1 VATRGKMN
9 LRENIIFQGNALDV
23 LQTLPSGSVHCCV
36 TSPPYYGLR
45 DYGTAQWEGGD
56 EKCDH
61 IEKFS
66 KHGGERADRDQ
77 TSQIFQAK
85 TICQKCGAIR
95 QDQQIGLEET
105 PELYVE
111 KLVEIFREVRRVL
124 RDDGTLWLNLGDS
137 YAGSMRGQGRGS
149 VIEGFAVT
157 SEKQLSNKGS
167 FVQPP
172 DWKKIDLKSKDL
184 IGIPWMVA
192 FALRADGWYLRADII
207 WHKPNPM
214 PESVRDRPTKSHEY
228 IFLMSKSA
236 KYYYDNEAIK
246 EKSIDKESLDGMRKR
261 PLYIKGYPKEMGE
274 NNFHKL
280 EGKVYPIRNI
290 RSVWNVPTEPF
301 KEAHFAVFPP
311 KLIEPMIK
319 AGCPEGGII
328 LDPFAGS
335 GTTGLVARNLGHNF
349 ILIELKPEYCEMARK
364 RIEDMI
370 TPITK
375 EEKCTIKQPSH
386 GSEL

>member
-1 VATRGKMN
+1 MK
-9 LRENIIFQGNALDV
+9 NIIFQGNALDV
-23 LQTLPSGSVHCCV
+23 LRTLPSGSVHCCI

-45 DYGTAQWEGGD
+45 DYGIDG
-56 EKCDH
+56 
-61 IEKFS
+61 
-66 KHGGERADRDQ
+66 
-77 TSQIFQAK
+77 
-85 TICQKCGAIR
+85 
-95 QDQQIGLEET
+95 QIGLEET

-111 KLVEIFREVRRVL
+111 KLVEIFREVKRVL

-137 YAGSMRGQGRGS
+137 YWGGGW
-149 VIEGFAVT
+149 
-157 SEKQLSNKGS
+157 KGS
-167 FVQPP
+167 
-172 DWKKIDLKSKDL
+172 KTDL
-184 IGIPWMVA
+184 IGTKQGTNKGTLCGKDLKPDGKHEYIKDKDLVGIPWRVA
-192 FALRADGWYLRADII
+192 FALRADGWYLRSDII

-214 PESVRDRPTKSHEY
+214 PESVKDRPTKSHEY